1 MPVNGSITLQCEA
14 QGPGYHNHTG
24 LQWNIAVGTYSRNET
39 HAAVVASLSGNKFTY
54 VQTDVNNPAILHI
67 HNLQISENRSTVQC
81 LVANVA
87 NSVSQAITIYVEGK
101 LICNDQSECCDC
113 VSICLVCSI

>member
-1 MPVNGSITLQCEA
+1 MNGSITLHCEA
-14 QGPGYHNHTG
+14 QVPPYKSKTELH
-24 LQWNIAVGTYSRNET
+24 WNIAVGTYSRNET
-39 HAAVVASLSGNKFTY
+39 HAAVVASLAGNKFTY

-87 NSVSQAITIYVEGK
+87 NSVSQVITIYVEGK
-101 LICNDQSECCDC
+101 LICNDQSECYDI
-113 VSICLVCSI
+113 V